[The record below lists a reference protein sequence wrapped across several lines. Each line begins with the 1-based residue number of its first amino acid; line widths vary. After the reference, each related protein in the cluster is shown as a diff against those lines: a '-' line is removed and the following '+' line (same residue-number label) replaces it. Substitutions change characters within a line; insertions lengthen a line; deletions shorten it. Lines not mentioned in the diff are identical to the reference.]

1 MKAIIIPKG
10 TIINC
15 DKIKIPTTIDKLV
28 IDKDI
33 ILKVT
38 YNNEYDEYEI
48 DNDKF
53 NVYVGASN
61 TEELRDLILEDLG
74 ASYFIYTSDEEQNTE
89 RAQELADTLKEYIKI
104 MERKN

>member
-15 DKIKIPTTIDKLV
+15 DKIKIPTIIDKLV

-38 YNNEYDEYEI
+38 YNNEYDEFFLEGQ
-48 DNDKF
+48 DEGF
-53 NVYVGASN
+53 L
-61 TEELRDLILEDLG
+61 TILKSKLV
-74 ASYFIYTSDEEQNTE
+74 
-89 RAQELADTLKEYIKI
+89 IK
-104 MERKN
+104 

>member
-1 MKAIIIPKG
+1 MEAIIIPKG

-15 DKIKIPTTIDKLV
+15 DEIKIPTTIDKLV

-53 NVYVGASN
+53 NVYVGATN
-61 TEELRDLILEDLG
+61 MEELIDLILEDLG
-74 ASYFIYTSDEEQNTE
+74 ASYFIYTSDEELNTD
-89 RAQELADTLKEYIKI
+89 RAQKLANTLKEYIKI
-104 MERKN
+104 IERKS